1 MVVYFIHLN
10 TAVEK
15 GTFAHKYFSRLL
27 SSMNPGL
34 KFFIRERFS
43 ICHWNLNSVAAH
55 NDTKMLLLKVNNSS
69 LQISYNLF
77 IRETYLDFKTLSN
90 DDNLDMS
97 GYNLVRSDH
106 PSNSKRGWSMHLLRR

>member
-1 MVVYFIHLN
+1 MHFIHLN

-27 SSMNPGL
+27 LAMNPGL

-43 ICHWNLNSVAAH
+43 NCHWNLNSVAAH

-90 DDNLDMS
+90 DDNLDIS
-97 GYNLVRSDH
+97 GYNLVCSDH
-106 PSNSKRGWSMHLLRR
+106 PSNSKRGGVCIY